1 VEKATTKIAREDP
14 KRARKGHDR
23 GMDVF
28 AAYSDHR
35 LTRPDGRVVAW
46 TEWGE
51 PSGVPLLRIPGT
63 PGCRWSV
70 RADTSP
76 WALRGLRVI
85 TTERPGFGASTP
97 LPGRGFRAHADDLA
111 AILDHL
117 GIERVHLIGASGAA
131 PHELAFAQSYPAR
144 VRAATIL
151 VGAAPLAENEI
162 ETMIPLNQ
170 QSHRLC
176 RAGLRDDEAA
186 LLRPVRE
193 AILADPLAAF
203 RAIMEHAPADD
214 QAVMRDPNWQ
224 ATFAR
229 AQTEALGARLDG
241 WVDESLAMSQNWDE
255 IHPEAIGT
263 DITWQHAAADA
274 NCPHAAARR
283 LVDRLPNARF
293 IAWPDDV
300 GHLYGYRYEGEILDE
315 LLARG

>member
-1 VEKATTKIAREDP
+1 
-14 KRARKGHDR
+14 
-23 GMDVF
+23 MDVF

-131 PHELAFAQSYPAR
+131 PHELAFAQLYPAR

-170 QSHRLC
+170 QSQRLC

-186 LLRPVRE
+186 LLGPVRE

-229 AQTEALGARLDG
+229 AQTEALGATLDG
-241 WVDESLAMSQNWDE
+241 WVDESMAMSQNWAE
-255 IHPEAIGT
+255 IHPETITT

-274 NCPHAAARR
+274 NCPQAAARR
-283 LVDRLPNARF
+283 LVERLPNARF

-300 GHLYGYRYEGEILDE
+300 GHLYGYRHEGEILEE